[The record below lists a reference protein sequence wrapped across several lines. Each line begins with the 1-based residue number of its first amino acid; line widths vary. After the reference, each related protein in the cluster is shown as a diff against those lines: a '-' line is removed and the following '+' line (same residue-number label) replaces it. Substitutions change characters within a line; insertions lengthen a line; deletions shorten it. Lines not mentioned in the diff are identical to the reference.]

1 MQQLG
6 TVSSWGL
13 FTSSGRHRG
22 FDPSANALE
31 KVRRDNVAPA
41 PTMHRARSLSPIRGA
56 TPARTKKLKQL
67 VPRRHRG
74 GGRTA
79 KRGREAVVEEHKH
92 EERHEAPAVLGRDGK
107 LGGGTERPKDTTSAA
122 HLII

>member
-1 MQQLG
+1 
-6 TVSSWGL
+6 
-13 FTSSGRHRG
+13 
-22 FDPSANALE
+22 
-31 KVRRDNVAPA
+31 
-41 PTMHRARSLSPIRGA
+41 MHRARSLSPIRGA

-74 GGRTA
+74 SGRTA

-107 LGGGTERPKDTTSAA
+107 LGGGTERPKDAKSAVQ
-122 HLII
+122 LII